1 METFNIGLDWL
12 TSSKIIK
19 IAEGI
24 IKPLLCEEVRYK
36 IQKSAASVQHISL
49 QDIPVYGINTGFGP
63 LCTTKIPSDSVVRLQ
78 ENLLKSHAVGVGDFV
93 DPFLVKIMLIAKAHA
108 LSLGHSGVRP
118 LVVEK
123 ILWLVE
129 NEIIPVVP
137 SKGSV
142 GASGDLAP
150 LSHCFLPLIGL
161 GQLWYKGKIIPASQI
176 VTNPIQLQAKEG
188 LALING
194 TQFILA
200 HAVQLVHQGYQILSA
215 ADLTGAM
222 TLEGLSGSATPFSKK
237 LHDVRPFK
245 GNIHVAHRLF
255 HWIHGSPINTSHE
268 DCDRVQDPYSLRC
281 IPQVHGTTRDIW
293 LHLRE
298 RTEIELNAVTDN
310 PLVFENE
317 ILSGGG
323 FHGQPLA
330 LTLDY
335 AALAFSE
342 LGSIAERRIYLTLE
356 GNAHGIPKLLISNPG
371 INSGFMIVQ
380 YTAAALASE
389 NKSLCYPASADS
401 IPTSLGQED
410 HVSMGSISGVKAL
423 KIIDNVWS
431 ILGIE
436 LLTASQALDFK
447 LPIKPHPFLHHI
459 HQEVR
464 KIIPFVENDVLMGSL
479 VNDSIAFI
487 KSAAL
492 NQIQH
497 IYEQDHSPYHELF
510 EVY

>member
-1 METFNIGLDWL
+1 MEVFHLGQDWL
-12 TSSKIIK
+12 TTSKVIS
-19 IAEGI
+19 IAEGRL
-24 IKPLLCEEVRYK
+24 KPVLKQEVISK
-36 IQKSAASVQHISL
+36 IQNSYQTVQSISFL
-49 QDIPVYGINTGFGP
+49 DKPVYGINTGFGP
-63 LCTTKIPSDSVVRLQ
+63 LCTTKISLESLIQLQ
-78 ENLLKSHAVGVGDFV
+78 ENLLKSHAVGVGEFLDS
-93 DPFLVKIMLIAKAHA
+93 FLVKIMLIAKAHA
-108 LSLGHSGVRP
+108 LSLGFSGVRS

-123 ILWLVE
+123 ILWLLE
-129 NEIIPVVP
+129 NEIIPLVP

-161 GQLWYKGKIIPASQI
+161 GEVIYNGKIIPASQI
-176 VTNPIQLQAKEG
+176 VMNPIQLQAKEG

-200 HAVQLVHQGYQILSA
+200 HAVTLVHQGYQILSA
-215 ADLTGAM
+215 SDLTGAL
-222 TLEGLSGSATPFSKK
+222 TVEALSGSATPFSKE
-237 LHDVRPFK
+237 LHAVRPFK
-245 GNIHVAHRLF
+245 GNIHVANKLF
-255 HWIHGSPINTSHE
+255 SWINGSSINQSHE

-281 IPQVHGTTRDIW
+281 IPQVHGTARDIW
-293 LHLRE
+293 LHLKE
-298 RTEIELNAVTDN
+298 RTEIELNSVTDN

-342 LGSIAERRIYLTLE
+342 IGSIAERRIYLTLE

-389 NKSLCYPASADS
+389 NKSLCFPASADS

-423 KIIDNVWS
+423 KILDNVWS

-436 LLTASQALDFK
+436 LLTSSQALDFK
-447 LPIKPHPFLHHI
+447 LPLKPHPFLHHI

-464 KIIPFVENDVLMGSL
+464 KNIPFVETDVLIGSL

-487 KSAAL
+487 KSIDL
-492 NQIQH
+492 NQIQN
-497 IYEQDHSPYHELF
+497 IYEQNHSPYHQLF